1 MSQDR
6 PPDPEG
12 FTTSIRPLGN
22 GKWGCRVYH
31 NGIIVQEDNDSKSR
45 QEAAKTLK
53 MLLRWVDK
61 LGYDSS
67 IASASRDRFFCGRKI
82 DNG

>member
-1 MSQDR
+1 M
-6 PPDPEG
+6 
-12 FTTSIRPLGN
+12 
-22 GKWGCRVYH
+22 
-31 NGIIVQEDNDSKSR
+31 QEDNDSKSR

-61 LGYDSS
+61 LYDSS
-67 IASASRDRFFCGRKI
+67 IASASRDRFFCGRKS